1 MKRAELIARLEETRE
16 LAMDPESL
24 PAKYIAEAI
33 RELKVDAEE
42 IRALKAAIE
51 RCKENEQRLYR
62 KLGKMGR

>member
-24 PAKYIAEAI
+24 PAQYIAEAV
-33 RELKVDAEE
+33 RELKADAEE
-42 IRALKAAIE
+42 IRTLKAVIN
-51 RCKENEQRLYR
+51 RCKENETALYR

>member
-16 LAMDPESL
+16 AMDPESL

-33 RELKVDAEE
+33 RELKADAEE
-42 IRALKAAIE
+42 IRTLKAVIE
-51 RCKENEQRLYR
+51 RCKENETALYR

>member
-1 MKRAELIARLEETRE
+1 MKRAELIARLEETRQ

-33 RELKVDAEE
+33 LELKADAEE
-42 IRALKAAIE
+42 IRTLKAVIN
-51 RCKENEQRLYR
+51 RCKENETALYR